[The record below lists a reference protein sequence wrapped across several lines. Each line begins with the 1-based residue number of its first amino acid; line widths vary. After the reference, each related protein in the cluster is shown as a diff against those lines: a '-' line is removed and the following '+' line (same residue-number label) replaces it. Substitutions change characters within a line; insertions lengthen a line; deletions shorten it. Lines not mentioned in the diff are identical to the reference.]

1 MRIAALQSDI
11 VWEDP
16 EANFARL
23 RPWIRAAAGAG
34 ARLLVLPEMFSVGF
48 SMATEQISEPTGGP
62 STRFLLDEA
71 SRHQIWLA
79 GSLPEIPG
87 PDDPDG
93 PSADGSSADG
103 LSADRPPTD
112 RRPFNTLVVASPDGD
127 LTRYRKIHPFS
138 AAREDEHYQ
147 AGTSFT
153 HLVIDGLRLTLFI
166 CYDLRF
172 ADEFW
177 ATANDTD
184 VYLVVASW
192 PEARRHHW
200 KTLLTA
206 RAIENQAYVVGV
218 NRVGIGGKLHYKGDS
233 RIIDPTGAILAAAA
247 EQETLIMADVET
259 DIVQQTR
266 QKFPFL
272 RDRR

>member
-1 MRIAALQSDI
+1 MRIAALQTDI
-11 VWEDP
+11 VWENP
-16 EANFARL
+16 PANFERL

-48 SMATEQISEPTGGP
+48 SMSTEQISEPTGGP
-62 STRFLLDEA
+62 STRFLLEEA
-71 SRHQIWLA
+71 ANHKIWLA
-79 GSLPEIPG
+79 GSLPEIPQNT
-87 PDDPDG
+87 DTLAEVDP
-93 PSADGSSADG
+93 AD
-103 LSADRPPTD
+103 T
-112 RRPFNTLVVASPDGD
+112 RPFNTLVVASPDGE
-127 LTRYRKIHPFS
+127 LYRYRKIHPFS

-153 HLVIDGLRLTLFI
+153 HVVIDGLRLTLFI

-177 ATANDTD
+177 ATAHETD
-184 VYLVVASW
+184 VYVVVASW

-200 KTLLTA
+200 VTLLAA

-218 NRVGIGGKLHYKGDS
+218 NRVGVGGKLNYKGDS
-233 RIIDPTGAILAAAA
+233 RIIDPTGEVLSAAA
-247 EQETLIMADVET
+247 EKETLLLAEVDAEV
-259 DIVQQTR
+259 VRQARQT
-266 QKFPFL
+266 FPFL